1 MAGKEAGSLQDRV
14 LQCMAERDGMTPKQ
28 LEFLSGVSQQT
39 INLLVNGKV
48 NETTKIVQIS
58 RALGV
63 WPDWLFDGQGPK
75 NRKDPKLWNPKIS
88 MDAFLFTVNYLET
101 ISGTV
106 SPARK
111 LAMFESCVNHKSGR
125 DEPQDEHE
133 TLLAL
138 IRAFQ
143 GASE

>member
-1 MAGKEAGSLQDRV
+1 MS
-14 LQCMAERDGMTPKQ
+14 MAERGITTPRE
-28 LEFLSGVSQQT
+28 LELLSGVSQQT
-39 INLLVNGKV
+39 INLLINGKV
-48 NETTKIVQIS
+48 DKTTKIIQIS

-63 WPDWLFDGQGPK
+63 WPDWLFDGTGPK
-75 NRKDPKLWNPKIS
+75 NRKDPKLWDPKIS
-88 MDAFLFTVNYLET
+88 MEAFLFTVNYLET

-125 DEPQDEHE
+125 DGPEDEHE